1 MAFLDVIAPYLDWEL
16 SRWGAYG
23 LFFLLGTFVVAS
35 VSDVKHLSAQKEF
48 LDVWLAFVALM
59 LLLDFWQRDWRIG
72 APFVVKWLLVLVL
85 SALTHRKIGVL
96 LRLATADV
104 AAMAAAAALLSPL
117 LVVAFFAVVK
127 LLSYPMAPILARG
140 RDVYPF
146 MPVVTLGAL
155 GVLALGFAQGIL

>member
-1 MAFLDVIAPYLDWEL
+1 MVAPYLDWEL

-48 LDVWLAFVALM
+48 MDVWFAFAALM
-59 LLLDFWQRDWRIG
+59 LLLDLWQRDWRIS
-72 APFVVKWLLVLVL
+72 APFLVKWLLVVGLSVLV
-85 SALTHRKIGVL
+85 HRRVGVL

-117 LVVAFFAVVK
+117 LVLAFFGVVK
-127 LLSYPMAPILARG
+127 LLSYPMGAVLARG

-146 MPVVTLGAL
+146 MPVVTLGAV
-155 GVLALGFAQGIL
+155 GVLVLGFAQGIL